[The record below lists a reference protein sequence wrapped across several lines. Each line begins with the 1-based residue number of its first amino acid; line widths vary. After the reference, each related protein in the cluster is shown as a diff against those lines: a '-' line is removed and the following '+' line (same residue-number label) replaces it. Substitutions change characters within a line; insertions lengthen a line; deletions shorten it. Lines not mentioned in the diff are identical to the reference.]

1 MNAKTNSM
9 SNTSGRFKWGKK
21 KTTVVTNKQDL
32 PDCCIAMLFN
42 AHLCFK
48 VWRQQGTQHSF
59 LSSAK
64 VTIAFIF

>member
-1 MNAKTNSM
+1 MQRLTPCL
-9 SNTSGRFKWGKK
+9 THLEDLSGGKK

-42 AHLCFK
+42 AHLCFE

>member
-1 MNAKTNSM
+1 MQRLTPCP
-9 SNTSGRFKWGKK
+9 THLEDLSGGKK
-21 KTTVVTNKQDL
+21 NTVVTNKQDL

-42 AHLCFK
+42 AHLCSE